1 MPARKA
7 LAQWRIV
14 PDTIIIVL
22 GELPCR
28 TGEQGNDETQQAVR
42 AGFQQQGRQD
52 HAACGGGLRMG
63 VAQPAMQRHD
73 LDAAERLGRVP
84 PGVPA
89 GKVEV
94 SNRDSS
100 RLEPLLV
107 GGDPD
112 GHVWSGRL
120 CCLTSERGGDPYG
133 FTPSASADSAQT
145 SPYGRAVRMDGP
157 CDFGELSRA
166 AFCRI
171 AFSMSPCGE
180 LVEPSAIVPSE
191 SDNQWH
197 GPKEKGH
204 TGMRPRMALV
214 LCLRAGDQPVRRASW
229 LSGLNPQGEYIASKR
244 FRPIPR
250 KSLRIWYETR
260 REAVQGRTIT
270 FIHSLAG
277 SLEDGIVAQPV
288 PYGRELLFSNVS
300 HDFFDEQHCPVYGHF
315 LRRSTFEP
323 IKASP
328 NLICRFPGDV

>member
-22 GELPCR
+22 GELPRR

-89 GKVEV
+89 GQVEV

-112 GHVWSGRL
+112 GHVWSGSGCR
-120 CCLTSERGGDPYG
+120 LTSERSGDPYG

-145 SPYGRAVRMDGP
+145 GVRMDGP
-157 CDFGELSRA
+157 C

-171 AFSMSPCGE
+171 AFSTSPCAE
-180 LVEPSAIVPSE
+180 LVEASAIVPSE
-191 SDNQWH
+191 SDNQSREPKKEAARVF
-197 GPKEKGH
+197 GPE
-204 TGMRPRMALV
+204 RPVFYGFAP
-214 LCLRAGDQPVRRASW
+214 GISRRAARPGCLARIYTVKDALQADSW
-229 LSGLNPQGEYIASKR
+229 LLPHIVTHIDIYG
-244 FRPIPR
+244 
-250 KSLRIWYETR
+250 
-260 REAVQGRTIT
+260 GR
-270 FIHSLAG
+270 SRVLQAK
-277 SLEDGIVAQPV
+277 VV
-288 PYGRELLFSNVS
+288 LL
-300 HDFFDEQHCPVYGHF
+300 HLGGH
-315 LRRSTFEP
+315 
-323 IKASP
+323 
-328 NLICRFPGDV
+328 